1 MPFCLLSGD
10 QCQSTLGG
18 RGGTYSN
25 GVARYAKYLEL
36 RLFLVIGVVSG
47 IDTDI
52 LSLRCDPSVAA
63 VIGLNQTASGLA
75 AEAAASKAIRDRPKR
90 KTSFKSIRTTEVYR

>member
-1 MPFCLLSGD
+1 M
-10 QCQSTLGG
+10 
-18 RGGTYSN
+18 
-25 GVARYAKYLEL
+25 
-36 RLFLVIGVVSG
+36 
-47 IDTDI
+47 
-52 LSLRCDPSVAA
+52 AA